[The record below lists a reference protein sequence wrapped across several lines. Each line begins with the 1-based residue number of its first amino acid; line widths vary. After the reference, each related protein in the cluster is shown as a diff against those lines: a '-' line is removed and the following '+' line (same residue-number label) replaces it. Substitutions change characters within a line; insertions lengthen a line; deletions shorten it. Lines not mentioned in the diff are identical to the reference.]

1 MVILRS
7 LAIVFSIVLI
17 WQIACW
23 AMDIPPYILPS
34 PIQVGLAFYNNFALL
49 SQNSWVTFLEI
60 ILGLLTGGTFG
71 FVLAMIL
78 AYYNGLRHWLL
89 PLIVISQAIPV
100 FALAPLFVLWFGY
113 DMLPKVLMAAIIIF
127 FPITT
132 AFLDGLLKT
141 TKNWVDAATVMNA
154 TKWKILIHIRL
165 PSALPNLASG
175 LKIGTAVAPIGAVI
189 GEWIGAGQGL
199 GYVMIQANARGKVDV
214 VFAVLI
220 ILSIGG
226 TSLFFLS
233 SYVSNKII
241 GKFFPQ
247 EDQPLLYSENK

>member
-23 AMDIPPYILPS
+23 AMAIPPYILPS
-34 PIQVGLAFYNNFALL
+34 PMRVGVSFYNNFSLL

-60 ILGLLTGGTFG
+60 ILGLLAGGMFG
-71 FVLAMIL
+71 FILAMIL
-78 AYYNGLRHWLL
+78 AYYHGLRHWLL

-113 DMLPKVLMAAIIIF
+113 DILPKVLMAAIIIF

-141 TKNWVDAATVMNA
+141 NKNWVDAARVMNA
-154 TKWKILIHIRL
+154 TKWKTLIYIRL

-199 GYVMIQANARGKVDV
+199 GYIMIQANARGKVDL

-233 SYVSNKII
+233 NYLSHKII
-241 GKFFPQ
+241 EKFFPQ
-247 EDQPLLYSENK
+247 ENQSLLYSEAK